1 MELAGRIHTE
11 VAIVMSRPLH
21 DVGSAVPPVVVAVDG
36 SPVGRDVLASAAAF
50 AATVSAPV
58 IAIHVRTRPTMIEYL
73 GMGSIYVDSD
83 RLPDWRDELELDAW
97 LDCVS
102 VLGPTTLNWRF
113 VLAHGDVVRAIK
125 RFSEQAGAAAVFLG
139 TRTQTHSLHR
149 CPARALARASGS
161 TVHLVEH
168 P

>member
-1 MELAGRIHTE
+1 
-11 VAIVMSRPLH
+11 MSRRH
-21 DVGSAVPPVVVAVDG
+21 EDAHSAVPPVVVAVDG
-36 SPVGRDVLASAAAF
+36 SPVGRDVLASAVAF
-50 AATVSAPV
+50 AAAVSAPV
-58 IAIHVRTRPTMIEYL
+58 IAIHVRLRPTMIECL

-102 VLGPTTLNWRF
+102 VLGPTTVDWRF
-113 VLAHGDVVRAIK
+113 VAAQGDVVRSIK
-125 RFSEQAGAAAVFLG
+125 PFSEQVGAGAVFLG
-139 TRTQTHSLHR
+139 TRAQGHSSLHR
-149 CPARALARASGS
+149 CPARALAKVSGP

>member
-1 MELAGRIHTE
+1 
-11 VAIVMSRPLH
+11 MSRRH
-21 DVGSAVPPVVVAVDG
+21 DDADGAVPPVVVAVDG
-36 SPVGRDVLASAAAF
+36 SPTGRAVLACAMAF
-50 AATVSAPV
+50 ADTVCAPV
-58 IAIHVRTRPTMIEYL
+58 VAIHVRMRPTMIECL

-102 VLGPTTLNWRF
+102 VLGPTPVNWRF
-113 VLAHGDVVRAIK
+113 VAAQGDVVRTIK
-125 RFSEQAGAAAVFLG
+125 QFSEQVGATAVFLG
-139 TRTQTHSLHR
+139 TRAQGHSSLHR
-149 CPARALARASGS
+149 CPARALARVSGS

>member
-1 MELAGRIHTE
+1 
-11 VAIVMSRPLH
+11 MSRPLH
-21 DVGSAVPPVVVAVDG
+21 DADSTVPPVVVAVDG
-36 SPVGRDVLASAAAF
+36 SPVGRDVLASAAVF
-50 AATVSAPV
+50 AAAVSAPV
-58 IAIHVRTRPTMIEYL
+58 ITIHVRTRPTMIECL
-73 GMGSIYVDSD
+73 GMGSVYVDAA
-83 RLPDWRDELELDAW
+83 RLPDWRDEVELDAW

-113 VLAHGDVVRAIK
+113 VLAHGDVVRAI
-125 RFSEQAGAAAVFLG
+125 RQFSEQAGAIAVFLG
-139 TRTQTHSLHR
+139 TRAHAHSLHR

>member
-1 MELAGRIHTE
+1 MTN
-11 VAIVMSRPLH
+11 PLP
-21 DVGSAVPPVVVAVDG
+21 DVKSALPPVVVAVDG

-50 AATVSAPV
+50 AAATSAPV
-58 IAIHVRTRPTMIEYL
+58 IALHVRTRPSLMEYL
-73 GMGSIYVDSD
+73 GMGSVCVDAV
-83 RLPDWRDELELDAW
+83 RFPDWRDELELDAW

-102 VLGPTTLNWRF
+102 VLGPTALHWRF
-113 VLAHGDVVRAIK
+113 VLANGDVAAAIK

-139 TRTQTHSLHR
+139 TRDQAHSHLHR